1 MRRIRIAALA
11 VCALAVAA
19 PSAHGAARLVVKGH
33 GFGHGIGMSQYG
45 AMGFA
50 QHGTGYRDIL
60 GHYYEATSVVKLAD
74 PPDAIRVL
82 LQSGRSVRVSGVVSG
97 GPSGRKLSASA
108 SYSAD
113 AVGGRVALYAAS
125 GRRLGTYASPLRLAA
140 PRGGSFRLKGGAA
153 NGLAN
158 GRYRGVLEVR
168 ANGSSVQAINA
179 VGVEDYVR
187 GVVSAESPPSWPAEA
202 LKAQAVAARSYAVT
216 TDAGSASDGFTQ
228 YADTRSQMYKGVA
241 AEFPST
247 DAAVAATDDEVVAQ
261 NGKAVTTFFFST
273 SGGHTEN
280 VEDSFIG
287 ALPKSWLKGVDDPY
301 DSVSPRHNWGPFTY
315 SQGTVQ
321 AKLGRLVRGSFRGIT
336 VLERGASPRI
346 VRAEVNGTN
355 GVTQVT
361 GPQLRTAFGLYD
373 TWASFTY
380 ISAKSKVTSSDE
392 GGDEAKSKSNG
403 GGGASSTAPG
413 TTSAPAD
420 TTGGASG
427 DGSGDGTTGGQVAS
441 ASASAA
447 RRVLPAPRRSLSGT
461 FTVARGTTLAVQ
473 RRGTRGGW
481 VTVGLARVG
490 KGGAYRASLPG
501 AGTYRVALG
510 DVVGPAVRVH

>member
-1 MRRIRIAALA
+1 MRRIASATVSLAALA
-11 VCALAVAA
+11 ALAAA
-19 PSAHGAARLVVKGH
+19 PGAHAAARLVVKGH

-50 QHGTGYRDIL
+50 QHGTGYKDIL
-60 GHYYEATSVVKLAD
+60 GHYYEDTSVVKLAD

-82 LQSGRSVRVSGVVSG
+82 LQSGRSARVTGVVAAG
-97 GPSGRKLSASA
+97 ARKLSARS
-108 SYSAD
+108 SYSLRASR
-113 AVGGRVALYAAS
+113 GRVALYSAS
-125 GRRLGTYASPLRLAA
+125 GRRLGTYGSPLRLAS
-140 PRGGSFRLKGGAA
+140 PRGGAFTLKGGAA

-158 GRYRGVLEVR
+158 GRYRGALEVR

-179 VGVEDYVR
+179 VDLEDYVR

-216 TDAGSASDGFTQ
+216 TDAGRADDGFTQ

-241 AEFPST
+241 AEMPST

-261 NGKAVTTFFFST
+261 NGKAVTTYFFST

-287 ALPKSWLKGVDDPY
+287 ALPQTWLRGVDDPY
-301 DSVSPRHNWGPFTY
+301 DSVSPRHNWGPFTF
-315 SQGTVQ
+315 SQSRVQ
-321 AKLGRLVRGSFRGIT
+321 AKLKGLVRGSFRGIT

-361 GPQLRTAFGLYD
+361 GPQLRQRLGLYD
-373 TWASFTY
+373 TWATFTY
-380 ISAKSKVTSSDE
+380 ISSSRKVTSSD
-392 GGDEAKSKSNG
+392 DDAADKKDK
-403 GGGASSTAPG
+403 ATTTAPASTTAPTATGG
-413 TTSAPAD
+413 TTDGAGDD
-420 TTGGASG
+420 TTGGQAASI
-427 DGSGDGTTGGQVAS
+427 
-441 ASASAA
+441 A
-447 RRVLPAPRRSLSGT
+447 RRRAPRLTGT
-461 FTVARGTTLAVQ
+461 FTVRRGKRLRVQ
-473 RRGTRGGW
+473 RRDADGW
-481 VTVGLARVG
+481 RTVGHARVG
-490 KGGAYRASLPG
+490 RGGRYAATLPG

-510 DVVGPAVRVH
+510 DLVGPSVNVR